1 MRELA
6 GAIAALLL
14 LIPAAQAATLPNV
27 IPIVPS
33 IQAIAGG
40 YTGFD
45 LNGDGVRE
53 INSISLMSFEPA
65 AMNAGTKGIAIVLVE
80 PRLLASPSAAY
91 NSGMLA
97 KLQDYRNDLA
107 SDGYATRFLLADVYH
122 GSDNQDGRTLLALR
136 RFLQSV
142 RGSYPNLTGVTLVG
156 SFPEATIFRRT
167 LVDEVW
173 GTEHRLLVH
182 PERINPRADIVLGDL
197 DGNWEALYE
206 RVADHRH
213 LKARVPAGVSLQ
225 SPPQYFTGTVME
237 SSTVHWEDIF
247 YIEDDSVGWLTAGN
261 VGDPVLVHIAATTQR
276 NPEMTAADRA
286 QPNPVAR
293 PEILVSR
300 IDARGIAVNPV
311 ASDLDVDGKQLLD
324 AQGRPQAVHYRGFRP
339 LESLQH
345 DAILEQ
351 RILIDY
357 FDRNHAHRLGIEPA
371 DYYRTA
377 AITQLD
383 SNLPAPAVTTPYLN
397 AADPTRFGAPKQ
409 FPQATLKDYVSFLR
423 TPAVLREVEA
433 HSDAL
438 ISEFG
443 DHQPFSGP
451 PYTYDPSLVQA
462 QIGDR
467 VWAWQFSSVATPFG
481 TDWYGTP
488 DAAALNDLASWKLG
502 RTLWES
508 HVLQYAGQSFFVHG
522 GCSIN
527 VPDGNSSDM
536 AYTDSRYALMNNA
549 DSILF
554 FQNGLAILARGKVY
568 YDLPGGF
575 GNSVRNAG
583 LRFGSAWTG
592 MYASDAAD
600 ASMAPG
606 NSVNYDRVPASKRSY
621 FWSLRGDWS
630 LRLR

>member
-1 MRELA
+1 MRLLA
-6 GAIAALLL
+6 GGVAALLSL
-14 LIPAAQAATLPNV
+14 THTVAAATLPV
-27 IPIVPS
+27 IVKVPS

-45 LNGDGVRE
+45 LDGDGVRE
-53 INSISLMSFEPA
+53 INSLSLMSFEPVTPG
-65 AMNAGTKGIAIVLVE
+65 AGAKGIAIVLVE

-91 NSGMLA
+91 NSAVLA
-97 KLQDYRNDLA
+97 KLQAYRDDLA
-107 SDGYATRFLLADVYH
+107 NDGYATRFLLADVYH
-122 GSDNQDGRTLLALR
+122 GTDNQDGRTLLAIR

-142 RGSYPNLTGVTLVG
+142 RSSYPNLAGVTLVG

-167 LVDEVW
+167 LVEEVLPDQR
-173 GTEHRLLVH
+173 RLLVH

-197 DGNWEALYE
+197 DGNWESLYE

-213 LKARVPAGVSLQ
+213 LRATIPAGVSLQ
-225 SPPQYFTGTVME
+225 SPPPYFTGTVVE

-261 VGDPVLVHIAATTQR
+261 VGDPVLVHVAATTQR
-276 NPEMTAADRA
+276 NPETTAADRA

-311 ASDLDVDGKQLLD
+311 ADSPDTDGKQLLD
-324 AQGRPQAVHYRGFRP
+324 AQGRPQTVHYAGFLP
-339 LESLQH
+339 LVGMQH

-371 DYYRTA
+371 GYYRTA
-377 AITQLD
+377 TITQMD
-383 SNLPAPAVTTPYLN
+383 SGLHAPSVTTSYLR
-397 AADPTRFGAPKQ
+397 AADPTLLGAAKE
-409 FPQATLKDYVSFLR
+409 FPQATLTDYVSFLR

-433 HSDAL
+433 HSNALVSDFFDNDAL
-438 ISEFG
+438 V
-443 DHQPFSGP
+443 GP
-451 PYTYDPSLVQA
+451 PHTYDPLLVQA

-467 VWAWQFSSVATPFG
+467 VWAWQNSAAPTPTG
-481 TDWYGTP
+481 TLYTSTPSAAPLYDIADWR
-488 DAAALNDLASWKLG
+488 LG

-508 HVLQYAGQSFFVHG
+508 RVLLYAGQSFFVHG

-527 VPDGNSSDM
+527 VPDGNTPNL
-536 AYTDSRYALMNNA
+536 AYTDARYGLMNNA

-554 FQNGLAILARGKVY
+554 FENGLAILARGKVY
-568 YDLPGGF
+568 NDLPAGF
-575 GNSVRNAG
+575 GASLRNSAQ
-583 LRFGSAWTG
+583 RFGSAWTG
-592 MYASDAAD
+592 MFATDAAN
-600 ASMAPG
+600 AALAPG
-606 NSVNYDRVPASKRSY
+606 NSVDYDRVPASKRSY